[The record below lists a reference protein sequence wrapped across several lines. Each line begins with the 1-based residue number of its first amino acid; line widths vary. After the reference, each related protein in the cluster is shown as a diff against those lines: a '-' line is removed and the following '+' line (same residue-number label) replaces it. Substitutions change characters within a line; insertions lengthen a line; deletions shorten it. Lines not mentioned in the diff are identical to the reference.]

1 MTQDEGDLAEVV
13 RRERQLL
20 DPALRADGEFV
31 AGLLHRDYVE
41 YGASGRVWDRE
52 GVVAALQAD
61 PGVPAEATGFEPV
74 RLAGDVV
81 LLTFRLNGDRPSLRC
96 SVWVREPGSGWRL
109 RFHQGTRTSSAGES
123 SAPA

>member
-31 AGLLHRDYVE
+31 AGLLHPEFVE

-52 GVVAALQAD
+52 TTVAALRAD
-61 PGVPAEATGFEPV
+61 PRVQAIY
-74 RLAGDVV
+74 L
-81 LLTFRLNGDRPSLRC
+81 
-96 SVWVREPGSGWRL
+96 
-109 RFHQGTRTSSAGES
+109 GEQ
-123 SAPA
+123 PW